1 MKKIVFLIAILFT
14 LVSFSFPSK
23 AVSNVNFKSYITLL
37 TEVIYVEYVEI
48 GDQWFKITYY
58 SDGSIQI
65 QAVAINEP

>member
-23 AVSNVNFKSYITLL
+23 AGSSTSLNSYITSL
-37 TEVIYVEYVEI
+37 TEVIYIEYVEI

-65 QAVAINEP
+65 QAVATNEP